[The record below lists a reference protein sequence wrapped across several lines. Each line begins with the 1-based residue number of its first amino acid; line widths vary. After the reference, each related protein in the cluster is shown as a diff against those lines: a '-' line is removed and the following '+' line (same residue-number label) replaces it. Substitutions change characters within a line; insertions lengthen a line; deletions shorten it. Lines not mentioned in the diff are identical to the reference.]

1 MEKAPFSK
9 YFLYFR
15 SQKRQKTNAKDLR
28 LLTLDLSPLTFDLRL
43 LTLDLRQTNDRRA
56 IYIQE

>member
-1 MEKAPFSK
+1 M
-9 YFLYFR
+9 
-15 SQKRQKTNAKDLR
+15 NAKDLR
-28 LLTLDLSPLTFDLRL
+28 LLTLDLSPLTLNLKL